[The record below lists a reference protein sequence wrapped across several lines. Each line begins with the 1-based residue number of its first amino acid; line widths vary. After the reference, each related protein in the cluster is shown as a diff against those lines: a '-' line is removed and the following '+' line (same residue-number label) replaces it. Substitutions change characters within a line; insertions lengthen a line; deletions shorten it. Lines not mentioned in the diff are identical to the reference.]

1 MSEKFSLDRRQFLLK
16 SAMAAA
22 GLALSAC
29 AGGQETAMPTEEEPE
44 PTVAKEV
51 EDTPTPRPTKAATA
65 TPVPTMAPAD
75 TRYNEAPEL
84 ADMVAAGDLPPVD
97 ERLPANPLVLSPI
110 DQVGSYGGTINTFY
124 SWEGHL
130 LECMYGHSP
139 VRWIDDGLDIAPG
152 ICESWDTNEDNSEWT
167 LYFRKGLKWSD
178 GEDVTVDDVMFWWND
193 MVNDENHS
201 DAPPDFGTS
210 ARGTLVE
217 FVKQDDYTLTLRYDT
232 PAPLTL
238 KRLAMWVNAGIGP
251 RFIVP
256 SHFAEQYH
264 PTYADDYPDFEDFDV
279 NINNKT
285 NPECPT
291 LNSWMLTRYEPSLR
305 QVFERNPY
313 YYAVDPEGNQLPYI
327 DGIDAEFIE
336 DAEVQKLRIM
346 QGDIDWNH
354 FHGIALSDVGTLR
367 DNEADGG
374 YEVRFWDSGSGTGQ
388 MYFWNHDHPD
398 EQRRELYRTPEFK
411 QAMSFGLDRP
421 RIKTVVYYE
430 TGMLTTG
437 TMSPKAIEFNF
448 NADAQALF
456 QEARDAYVDYDPD
469 RAEELLDEIGVV
481 DATGDGFRDYP
492 DGTPLE
498 IPIDIQADAGTAA
511 TRTMEIAAENWRE
524 IGLNI
529 IINQIPPAE
538 FCVNWEAGQLSI
550 HTNWEVGDGPDHLLY
565 PSWIVPNEPAR
576 WAPLCGNRLL
586 FKGTPRE
593 DAEADVDPWERQP
606 PRFNSDEQD
615 LIGEPVWR
623 LQEDL
628 YPQAIVE
635 PDSLA
640 RHELVWEM
648 VRIHIEQTFF
658 IGTVANYPRIIFVGN
673 DMINVPL
680 KEDLTLGG
688 FVNPWIIPYPAVV
701 NPETWSF
708 A

>member
-1 MSEKFSLDRRQFLLK
+1 
-16 SAMAAA
+16 
-22 GLALSAC
+22 
-29 AGGQETAMPTEEEPE
+29 
-44 PTVAKEV
+44 
-51 EDTPTPRPTKAATA
+51 
-65 TPVPTMAPAD
+65 
-75 TRYNEAPEL
+75 
-84 ADMVAAGDLPPVD
+84 
-97 ERLPANPLVLSPI
+97 
-110 DQVGSYGGTINTFY
+110 
-124 SWEGHL
+124 
-130 LECMYGHSP
+130 
-139 VRWIDDGLDIAPG
+139 
-152 ICESWDTNEDNSEWT
+152 
-167 LYFRKGLKWSD
+167 
-178 GEDVTVDDVMFWWND
+178 
-193 MVNDENHS
+193 
-201 DAPPDFGTS
+201 
-210 ARGTLVE
+210 
-217 FVKQDDYTLTLRYDT
+217 
-232 PAPLTL
+232 
-238 KRLAMWVNAGIGP
+238 
-251 RFIVP
+251 
-256 SHFAEQYH
+256 
-264 PTYADDYPDFEDFDV
+264 
-279 NINNKT
+279 
-285 NPECPT
+285 
-291 LNSWMLTRYEPSLR
+291 
-305 QVFERNPY
+305 
-313 YYAVDPEGNQLPYI
+313 
-327 DGIDAEFIE
+327 
-336 DAEVQKLRIM
+336 
-346 QGDIDWNH
+346 
-354 FHGIALSDVGTLR
+354 
-367 DNEADGG
+367 
-374 YEVRFWDSGSGTGQ
+374 
-388 MYFWNHDHPD
+388 
-398 EQRRELYRTPEFK
+398 
-411 QAMSFGLDRP
+411 
-421 RIKTVVYYE
+421 
-430 TGMLTTG
+430 MLTTG

-538 FCVNWEAGQLSI
+538 FGVNWEAGQLSI